1 MPKRSKLA
9 NPSKLAPVPVAPG
22 SGVVPMVEGLLA
34 FLNSQQGDRT
44 EGVHALLIAFVQ
56 AAVQVL
62 DECDREE
69 TDTNRDALLAMLDHA
84 RRVLG
89 DSPAA
94 PRSPTT
100 WTIH

>member
-1 MPKRSKLA
+1 MSKRSKLA
-9 NPSKLAPVPVAPG
+9 NPSKLPPAPVAPG

-34 FLNSQQGDRT
+34 FLNGHQGDRI

-62 DECDREE
+62 DECDRDEI
-69 TDTNRDALLAMLDHA
+69 DANRDALLAMLEHA

-94 PRSPTT
+94 PQARTT